1 MRQNTHCIVVPYIFN
16 FLKLQDEMPDKY
28 IFRMT
33 GGNSEQFFIYW
44 HRFQTHRETLM
55 GALIPSTWSLFSS
68 NSVTEFS
75 FQHSTGK
82 FSTIHWFL
90 IIHQP
95 TIPSFSS
102 LQQIHHHQPPEPSGK
117 IEANSR
123 NKDHKRGKT
132 GICRGYSLPHYQA
145 LLGLALCCVYFSLF
159 FFSLEPGGSS
169 PLERKL
175 LSACGHRGKCVI
187 IIDGTPV

>member
-1 MRQNTHCIVVPYIFN
+1 MNDGRQFCGDFHLLTPVPDTPWYSYECYDTIHLIFILIKLSHRI
-16 FLKLQDEMPDKY
+16 FLSAFD
-28 IFRMT
+28 
-33 GGNSEQFFIYW
+33 
-44 HRFQTHRETLM
+44 
-55 GALIPSTWSLFSS
+55 
-68 NSVTEFS
+68 
-75 FQHSTGK
+75 GK
-82 FSTIHWFL
+82 IFSTIHWFL

>member
-1 MRQNTHCIVVPYIFN
+1 M
-16 FLKLQDEMPDKY
+16 
-28 IFRMT
+28 
-33 GGNSEQFFIYW
+33 GS
-44 HRFQTHRETLM
+44 LM
-55 GALIPSTWSLFSS
+55 PSTWSLFSS

-75 FQHSTGK
+75 SKHPSRK

-145 LLGLALCCVYFSLF
+145 LLGLALCCVFSSVIKFGTRRFLTT
-159 FFSLEPGGSS
+159 
-169 PLERKL
+169 RKE
-175 LSACGHRGKCVI
+175 
-187 IIDGTPV
+187 TPVCLRSQRKMCYYYRWNASLAWAKSRRKHSAAA